1 MTVPGL
7 GPRPDWQHRAA
18 CHGLPLDWWWNR
30 GPRTR
35 AIRICATCPVA
46 VDCLL
51 YAFANDH
58 QEARRARQEGRRPV
72 ADEGTWGG
80 AGPRARRQGAAAWR
94 TGGDTWTRALRE
106 HLDWLAAEADATGRL
121 SKHPWNQRPPDEL
134 THGLAGSYNHCTAG
148 AGGGPCEQCR
158 LGRTLRTTAST
169 LDRKDPAA

>member
-7 GPRPDWQHRAA
+7 APRPDWQQRAA
-18 CHGLPLDWWWNR
+18 CAGLPLDWWWER

-58 QEARRARQEGRRPV
+58 EEADRARAESRRPV

-94 TGGDTWTRALRE
+94 SGGAVWEAALAQ
-106 HLDWLAAEADATGRL
+106 HLDWLAAEAEATGRL
-121 SKHPWNQRPPDEL
+121 GKHPWNRRDDVR
-134 THGLAGSYNHCTAG
+134 HGLVGSYNHCQAG
-148 AGGGPCEQCR
+148 PSGGPCELCR
-158 LGRTLRTTAST
+158 FAKSS
-169 LDRKDPAA
+169 PMEAA